1 MGLHGYRIGVGEY
14 GRIPLDRR
22 GIHPFIDPFHGR
34 FLGWTPRQQDGF
46 HMRRV
51 GGAMFM
57 QGAPIVPERPD
68 GRMKPGELQNG
79 GYGFYYKG
87 EQQKAQVPEK
97 DVLEDLKSVIIPIE
111 VRPRPQEPA
120 LAYNML
126 ITSNV
131 YFSNEKWQEVLSS
144 HGIVVDK
151 EAKTLTIQSSTA
163 QQDFVYD
170 ITPEEANKLTSNS
183 IKDVPVE
190 ERLNLINGIIK
201 NDFADKVTM
210 DMLNS
215 KEQISIKLTPAVE
228 SEINQRQE
236 AVLEYGHPIVEEEH
250 ELRDVA
256 HINGQD
262 LYELNENKGWYRE
275 GNHGREVNVED
286 IKVEPVRNAQGELE
300 KDEKGN
306 AMFRMT
312 AVINGESISHE
323 ITEKQYDKFM
333 AIDDYHR
340 MKLFSKIFDEVDMK
354 NVPEARSNI
363 GAKIGGALLAG
374 LAVMSEIGRS
384 HSGPSIFLEHH
395 DRPHVYFKPGVDSP
409 RDLASRA
416 FDAGVN
422 AAEHGVGLG
431 R

>member
-1 MGLHGYRIGVGEY
+1 
-14 GRIPLDRR
+14 
-22 GIHPFIDPFHGR
+22 
-34 FLGWTPRQQDGF
+34 
-46 HMRRV
+46 
-51 GGAMFM
+51 
-57 QGAPIVPERPD
+57 
-68 GRMKPGELQNG
+68 
-79 GYGFYYKG
+79 
-87 EQQKAQVPEK
+87 
-97 DVLEDLKSVIIPIE
+97 
-111 VRPRPQEPA
+111 
-120 LAYNML
+120 
-126 ITSNV
+126 
-131 YFSNEKWQEVLSS
+131 
-144 HGIVVDK
+144 
-151 EAKTLTIQSSTA
+151 
-163 QQDFVYD
+163 
-170 ITPEEANKLTSNS
+170 
-183 IKDVPVE
+183 
-190 ERLNLINGIIK
+190 
-201 NDFADKVTM
+201 M

-236 AVLEYGHPIVEEEH
+236 TLLEYGHPIVEEEH

-384 HSGPSIFLEHH
+384 HSGPSIFVEHH

>member
-1 MGLHGYRIGVGEY
+1 M
-14 GRIPLDRR
+14 
-22 GIHPFIDPFHGR
+22 
-34 FLGWTPRQQDGF
+34 
-46 HMRRV
+46 
-51 GGAMFM
+51 
-57 QGAPIVPERPD
+57 
-68 GRMKPGELQNG
+68 
-79 GYGFYYKG
+79 
-87 EQQKAQVPEK
+87 
-97 DVLEDLKSVIIPIE
+97 
-111 VRPRPQEPA
+111 
-120 LAYNML
+120 
-126 ITSNV
+126 
-131 YFSNEKWQEVLSS
+131 
-144 HGIVVDK
+144 
-151 EAKTLTIQSSTA
+151 
-163 QQDFVYD
+163 D
-170 ITPEEANKLTSNS
+170 I
-183 IKDVPVE
+183 
-190 ERLNLINGIIK
+190 
-201 NDFADKVTM
+201 
-210 DMLNS
+210 LNS

-236 AVLEYGHPIVEEEH
+236 TVIEYSHPIVEEEH
-250 ELRDVA
+250 EQRDVA

-262 LYELNENKGWYRE
+262 LYELNENKAWYRE

-286 IKVEPVRNAQGELE
+286 IKVEPVRNEHGELE

-384 HSGPSIFLEHH
+384 HSGPCVFVEHH
-395 DRPHVYFKPGVDSP
+395 NRPHVYFKPGVDSP